1 MIIGR
6 VRNLEAIVEL
16 EVAGPTGQR
25 QAVEAVIDTGYNG
38 HLTLP
43 ANIVSSLGLP
53 FAGHRRG
60 KLADG
65 SVTILEVHLAT
76 VSWHGRQ
83 RDVLVL
89 RAAGGALLGMALLE
103 GSRLTVDVF
112 EDGTVTVD

>member
-1 MIIGR
+1 MITGR

-25 QAVEAVIDTGYNG
+25 QAVGAVIDTGYNG

-43 ANIVSSLGLP
+43 ANVVSSLGLP

-65 SVTILEVHLAT
+65 SITILDVHLA
-76 VSWHGRQ
+76 VIWHGRQ
-83 RDVLVL
+83 RDVMVL
-89 RAAGGALLGMALLE
+89 QAAGGALLGMALLA
-103 GSRLTVDVF
+103 GSRLKVDVF
-112 EDGTVTVD
+112 EDGAVTVD